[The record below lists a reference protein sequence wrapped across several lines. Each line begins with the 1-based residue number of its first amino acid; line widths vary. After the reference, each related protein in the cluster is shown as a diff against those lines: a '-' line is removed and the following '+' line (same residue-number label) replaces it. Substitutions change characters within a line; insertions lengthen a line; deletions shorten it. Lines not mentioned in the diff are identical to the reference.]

1 MIDTVEVGIRL
12 LLAIVLGGI
21 VGLERE
27 ALEKPAGFRT
37 HILVTLGAA
46 TFTLVSRYGFF
57 GTGADPARVASNI
70 VVGIGFIGA
79 GTIWRHGA
87 GVAGLTT
94 AASLWTVAAIG
105 MAAGSGF
112 YAGALL
118 ATALVVVVLHLFARV
133 EHHLPRRVVG
143 AGILTMTTVDRP
155 GQLGKI
161 GSILGRHHASIEG
174 VEMSERVDGRV
185 NLQLAVRL
193 PRAADREKVL
203 LAVAEAEGVDQAA
216 WER

>member
-1 MIDTVEVGIRL
+1 MIETADVGLRL
-12 LLAIVLGGI
+12 LLAIVLGGVI
-21 VGLERE
+21 GMERE

-37 HILVTLGAA
+37 HILVALGAA
-46 TFTLVSRYGFF
+46 AFTLVSRYGFF

-112 YAGALL
+112 YTGALL
-118 ATALVVVVLHLFARV
+118 ATALAVVVLHLFTQV
-133 EHHLPRRVVG
+133 ELYLPRRPGG
-143 AGILTMTTVDRP
+143 AGLLTMTTEDRP
-155 GQLGKI
+155 GQLGRI
-161 GSILGRHHASIEG
+161 GSILRHHQVSIEG
-174 VEMSERVDGRV
+174 VEVSERAAGRV
-185 NLQLAVRL
+185 NLQFAVRL
-193 PRAADREKVL
+193 AKAADREKVL
-203 LAVAEAEGVDQAA
+203 LAIAETEGIEQAA
-216 WER
+216 WEK

>member
-1 MIDTVEVGIRL
+1 MIDTPEVGLRL
-12 LLAIVLGGI
+12 LLAVVLGGI
-21 VGLERE
+21 VGIERE

-46 TFTLVSRYGFF
+46 AFTLVSRYGFVE
-57 GTGADPARVASNI
+57 TGADPARVASNI

-112 YAGALL
+112 YSGALL
-118 ATALVVVVLHLFARV
+118 ATALVVVVLHLFTRV
-133 EHHLPRRVVG
+133 ERLLPHRLSG
-143 AGILTMTTVDRP
+143 AGVLTMTTVDRP

-174 VEMSERVDGRV
+174 VQMTERVDGRV
-185 NLQLAVRL
+185 NLQLTVRL
-193 PRAADREKVL
+193 AKAGDREQVL
-203 LAVAEAEGVDQAA
+203 VAVAETEGVEQAA